1 MSSTKINKKGKER
14 KKKKNLLKYK
24 ICWAKSV
31 CAKRKAIM
39 ETGNFKSLK
48 KEI

>member
-1 MSSTKINKKGKER
+1 MSSTKINKKEKER
-14 KKKKNLLKYK
+14 KKKKYLLKSK

-31 CAKRKAIM
+31 CTKRKAIM
-39 ETGNFKSLK
+39 KTGNFKSLK